1 MFSFRFLVWRQ
12 TRLIEKEC
20 LLNHSVCAK
29 SAPTREIGA
38 ELSVDVCGGLGSR
51 EYVGLRF
58 RCFLSYAIE
67 WIRVLENVRC
77 MKGLFDT

>member
-20 LLNHSVCAK
+20 LLNHSVC
-29 SAPTREIGA
+29 GA
-38 ELSVDVCGGLGSR
+38 ELSVDVCEGLGSR